1 MYRLFRAPRGLRGK
15 LFKLTGPIFLETL
28 LMLTLGVVDTL
39 MLSHHS
45 DNAVAA
51 VGVVNQ
57 LLNMVFLLFN
67 ITTTGTSVM
76 CALYFGAK
84 DHKSF
89 IQVLGTSLLFNAGI
103 GCLISL
109 MLFLFGREMLV
120 LMDIRPDYANVE
132 RDGKLEQA
140 DPDEVEIGSII
151 VVQPDAAT
159 YMHIVGGFG
168 FFQAVNFKSWQVLR
182 AANKPN
188 YAMQVTLLINVL
200 NVFGNYALIFGHFG
214 FPALGVQGA
223 AISTSV
229 CRGVAMT
236 LLFIMLFKRLV
247 PRIPL
252 AYFRPFPF
260 QKLRDVLKIGLPS
273 AAEQISYDASQVTIV
288 YFINMLGNEY
298 LTARV
303 YVMNIVIIGYIFS
316 LSIAQATSICT
327 GNLVGARKKQAAYL
341 LSWYAWRRSLLITLV
356 ASTGVYLLGRPLLGI
371 FTENQ
376 AIITIAMGALLV
388 DVLLE
393 QGRATVLLFLFC
405 LRSVGDVVV
414 PVIIE
419 LFCMWFFAVFC
430 GYMFGIV
437 FGLGLAGMWF
447 AFALDECSR
456 GAVLCLRWR
465 TQKWKKRM
473 LIKNPVNIS

>member
-1 MYRLFRAPRGLRGK
+1 MLIRIIIAAVLIVVFSLLPAEGYLRFVLFMIPYLVIGYDILKKA
-15 LFKLTGPIFLETL
+15 FKGILNKQVFDENFL
-28 LMLTLGVVDTL
+28 M
-39 MLSHHS
+39 
-45 DNAVAA
+45 AVATVGAILLGDYSEGVAVMLFYQIGELFQSYA
-51 VGVVNQ
+51 VGKSRR
-57 LLNMVFLLFN
+57 N
-67 ITTTGTSVM
+67 IS
-76 CALYFGAK
+76 
-84 DHKSF
+84 
-89 IQVLGTSLLFNAGI
+89 
-103 GCLISL
+103 
-109 MLFLFGREMLV
+109 E
-120 LMDIRPDYANVE
+120 LMDIRPD
-132 RDGKLEQA
+132 LM
-140 DPDEVEIGSII
+140 
-151 VVQPDAAT
+151 PDAET

-168 FFQAVNFKSWQVLR
+168 FFQAVSFTISAVLR

-252 AYFRPFPF
+252 AYFRPVPF
-260 QKLRDVLKIGLPS
+260 QKLKDVLKIGLPS

-473 LIKNPVNIS
+473 LIKSPVNIS

>member
-120 LMDIRPDYANVE
+120 LMDIRPD
-132 RDGKLEQA
+132 LM
-140 DPDEVEIGSII
+140 
-151 VVQPDAAT
+151 PDAAA

-168 FFQAVNFKSWQVLR
+168 FFQAVSFTISAVLR

-327 GNLVGARKKQAAYL
+327 GNLVGARKKKAAYL